1 MQISTKFTIAIHM
14 LAATAYFGGDHKV
27 TSALLADSVGTNP
40 VIVRTIMRQLQDAG
54 LLEVRRGPGG
64 CRLARPL
71 HDITFLDVYRA
82 VETNADDGVFRFH
95 ESPNPQCPVGRNI
108 HAALDGQL
116 KEIRNDFEKDLA
128 GRTLD
133 EVCDVIESRAP
144 HDSASH
150 DSVA

>member
-14 LAATAYFGGDHKV
+14 LTATAYFGGDRKV
-27 TSALLADSVGTNP
+27 TSALLADSIGTNP
-40 VIVRTIMRQLQDAG
+40 VIVRTIMVQLQDAG

-64 CRLARPL
+64 CTLARPL
-71 HDITFLDVYRA
+71 RDITFLDVYRA

-116 KEIRNDFEKDLA
+116 DEIRRDFEKDLA
-128 GRTLD
+128 SRTLD
-133 EVCDVIESRAP
+133 TVFEVIESRAAR
-144 HDSASH
+144 DAAQRA
-150 DSVA
+150 V

>member
-14 LAATAYFGGDHKV
+14 LTATAYFGGDRKV
-27 TSALLADSVGTNP
+27 TSALLADSIGTNP

-64 CRLARPL
+64 CTLARPL
-71 HDITFLDVYRA
+71 RDITFLDVYRA

-95 ESPNPQCPVGRNI
+95 ESPNPRCPVGRNI

-116 KEIRNDFEKDLA
+116 DEIRRDFEKDLA
-128 GRTLD
+128 SRTLD
-133 EVCDVIESRAP
+133 TVFEVIESRAAR
-144 HDSASH
+144 DAAQRA
-150 DSVA
+150 V

>member
-14 LAATAYFGGDHKV
+14 LAATAYFDGDRKV

-64 CRLARPL
+64 CTLARPL
-71 HDITFLDVYRA
+71 RDITFLDVYRA

-116 KEIRNDFEKDLA
+116 GKIRNDFEKDLA

-144 HDSASH
+144 HDSAPH
-150 DSVA
+150 DSAA